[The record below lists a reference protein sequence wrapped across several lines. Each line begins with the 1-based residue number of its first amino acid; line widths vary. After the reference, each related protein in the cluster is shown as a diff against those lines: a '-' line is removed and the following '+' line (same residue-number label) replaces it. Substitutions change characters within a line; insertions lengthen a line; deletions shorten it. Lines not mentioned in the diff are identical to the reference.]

1 VILGGFPKA
10 SGYYHLAVGI
20 DVDSK
25 LNDVKFLVYILIGGP
40 GECHSVGAVKTPVI
54 VCTA

>member
-1 VILGGFPKA
+1 MILGGFPKA